1 MRALADAEKLAEGF
15 EDPIEA
21 GAAAGAIG
29 KQQPQDRIQRKTEA
43 VHEHEQQE
51 ARAHGRDRQPELMGQ
66 RRTDARDLA
75 IAIAAMPF
83 RPVDLAYLPGIAM
96 TSVNVCS
103 ANKGNWES
111 PLLGEPPAIPFPE
124 RTKGWVKTKAVG
136 FLFLKSNRTSIYNGT
151 KPLPKASG
159 FSPGSQAGIW
169 ERRFYFFKRLNRYDC
184 LPITSNNCNYQI
196 RR

>member
-1 MRALADAEKLAEGF
+1 M
-15 EDPIEA
+15 
-21 GAAAGAIG
+21 
-29 KQQPQDRIQRKTEA
+29 
-43 VHEHEQQE
+43 
-51 ARAHGRDRQPELMGQ
+51 
-66 RRTDARDLA
+66 
-75 IAIAAMPF
+75 
-83 RPVDLAYLPGIAM
+83 VDLAYLPGIAM

-196 RR
+196 RRWNILVKKYNVTKNKNNLKKGKPIVRLGRKAMGLQERRMPGRQIQSVKEFI